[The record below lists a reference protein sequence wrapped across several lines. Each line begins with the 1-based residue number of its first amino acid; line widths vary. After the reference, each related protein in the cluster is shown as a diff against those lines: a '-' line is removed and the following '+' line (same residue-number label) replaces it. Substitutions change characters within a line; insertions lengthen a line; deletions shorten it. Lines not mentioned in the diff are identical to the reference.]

1 MVRGPTYNNNNNML
15 LLLLCYCCCWVRPRP
30 PLRNT
35 NVSKSRRDAS
45 GWLALSAIWAAAA
58 LAVANM
64 YTRTCIVYAALTP
77 RLATLPLTPLNPSQ
91 ERSW

>member
-1 MVRGPTYNNNNNML
+1 MMSEIGRLGMQCLGYG
-15 LLLLCYCCCWVRPRP
+15 VRPR
-30 PLRNT
+30 LRCGIRT
-35 NVSKSRRDAS
+35 FRSRDAS
-45 GWLALSAIWAAAA
+45 GVGCWLASLSARRAAAA

>member
-1 MVRGPTYNNNNNML
+1 MPRRPGVRCGIRTF
-15 LLLLCYCCCWVRPRP
+15 R
-30 PLRNT
+30 T
-35 NVSKSRRDAS
+35 NSR
-45 GWLALSAIWAAAA
+45 GVGCWLASLSAILAAAA